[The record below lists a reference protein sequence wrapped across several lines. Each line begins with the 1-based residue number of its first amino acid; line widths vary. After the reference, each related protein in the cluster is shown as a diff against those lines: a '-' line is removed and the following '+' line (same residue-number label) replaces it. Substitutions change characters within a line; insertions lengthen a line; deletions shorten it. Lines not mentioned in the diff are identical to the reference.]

1 MARVKA
7 AESGLRAMAL
17 DPLRNFKH
25 ETVVVD
31 EWGGAQVIVRALS
44 AGDWVEYRRRAA
56 ELVSAAR
63 VDAGLSAR
71 AVEVAEGE
79 DVSPEPQVEI
89 NGNVLY
95 AFVLVRTLFDE
106 NQQRVFSDEDIDEV
120 AEAFSPVHDRLSA
133 KVFELS
139 GVGVTEVAPDPVDAA
154 GNA

>member
-1 MARVKA
+1 MARAKA

-79 DVSPEPQVEI
+79 DVWPEPQIEI

-139 GVGVTEVAPDPVDAA
+139 GVGVTEGAPDPVDAA
-154 GNA
+154 GND

>member
-1 MARVKA
+1 MARAKA

-25 ETVVVD
+25 ETVGVD

-56 ELVSAAR
+56 ELIAAAR
-63 VDAGLSAR
+63 VEVGLSAQ
-71 AVEVAEGE
+71 APVVAEGE
-79 DVSPEPQVEI
+79 EAPAEPQVDV
-89 NGNVLY
+89 NSNVLY

-106 NQQRVFSDEDIDEV
+106 NQQRVFSDDDVDEV

-139 GVGVTEVAPDPVDAA
+139 GVGLNEDTPDPVDAA
-154 GNA
+154 GNG